1 MPGRDPFMDYNIERR
16 CSIQKVMEFVQGL
29 HEELADLHQTRENRV
44 LLRVIGRSITA
55 HHRA

>member
-1 MPGRDPFMDYNIERR
+1 MDYNIERR